1 MFLSVE
7 MKRALPDFPLLKAAS
22 VSKTRH
28 VDHGQ
33 FEIDVEHWSH
43 PDDAERL
50 GLPAGVQSVIIC
62 IARQVAL
69 TISIATQA
77 TITAKKDAQAKL

>member
-7 MKRALPDFPLLKAAS
+7 MKRALPAFALERAACL
-22 VSKTRH
+22 VVTRH
-28 VDHGQ
+28 VNHGQ
-33 FEIDVEHWSH
+33 FELDVEIWSH

-50 GLPAGVQSVIIC
+50 GLPTGVKSAVLC

-69 TISIATQA
+69 TIPIAIQA
-77 TITAKKDAQAKL
+77 GMTVKKSEARL